1 MQAQERACVRQ
12 PAPSLQPTA
21 EERDFQGWIT
31 ARKRFGFR
39 HGAAYV
45 RRLAERGRFAVY
57 GFPAT
62 KREIDYLWL
71 RADLTVGPRGERY
84 LKAHAGVDGG
94 LSVEDDWPREPY
106 LLARFTRDV
115 SRHLA
120 ALKQRSPM
128 PDNLRAKRVTY
139 SQQALSRAQD
149 RVGRDDDA
157 LEAAGFHV
165 QSTGHD
171 ISRNVVVVD
180 LATRRTDARAYFA
193 QRYGRRVKPVVRAK
207 DPTVVE
213 CATAVTFER
222 SPDPQTLTIGYDSG
236 GGATFERLE
245 LTETADQV
253 EVGVVERA
261 SSGPRTADYERGR
274 TTITL
279 ASPLGDRPVIDARS
293 GRRVRQTGPT
303 PGDPACP
310 RFNPPR
316 GETYTRAEEELLI
329 ADNPAVDD
337 YLRRHDDVYGGS
349 TIEGGNRPYIVFGFT
364 RDRARHE
371 REIERRSRLRPSQIR
386 TRTVAHTL
394 DALVETARRIRA
406 DTAAGSGFLDGY
418 GRAGFFIIDVAI
430 EGQAVTVHVVAT
442 RPDHAAW
449 FTARYGPLV
458 HTIVVGDRF
467 ECAAPQP

>member
-180 LATRRTDARAYFA
+180 LATRRTDAQAYFA
-193 QRYGRRVKPVVRAK
+193 QRYGRRVKARGAGQG
-207 DPTVVE
+207 
-213 CATAVTFER
+213 
-222 SPDPQTLTIGYDSG
+222 PD
-236 GGATFERLE
+236 R
-245 LTETADQV
+245 
-253 EVGVVERA
+253 
-261 SSGPRTADYERGR
+261 
-274 TTITL
+274 
-279 ASPLGDRPVIDARS
+279 
-293 GRRVRQTGPT
+293 RRVRDRRDVRALAGP
-303 PGDPACP
+303 
-310 RFNPPR
+310 
-316 GETYTRAEEELLI
+316 
-329 ADNPAVDD
+329 
-337 YLRRHDDVYGGS
+337 RRH
-349 TIEGGNRPYIVFGFT
+349 
-364 RDRARHE
+364 
-371 REIERRSRLRPSQIR
+371 
-386 TRTVAHTL
+386 
-394 DALVETARRIRA
+394 
-406 DTAAGSGFLDGY
+406 
-418 GRAGFFIIDVAI
+418 
-430 EGQAVTVHVVAT
+430 
-442 RPDHAAW
+442 
-449 FTARYGPLV
+449 
-458 HTIVVGDRF
+458 
-467 ECAAPQP
+467 

>member
-1 MQAQERACVRQ
+1 M
-12 PAPSLQPTA
+12 
-21 EERDFQGWIT
+21 
-31 ARKRFGFR
+31 
-39 HGAAYV
+39 
-45 RRLAERGRFAVY
+45 
-57 GFPAT
+57 
-62 KREIDYLWL
+62 
-71 RADLTVGPRGERY
+71 
-84 LKAHAGVDGG
+84 
-94 LSVEDDWPREPY
+94 
-106 LLARFTRDV
+106 
-115 SRHLA
+115 
-120 ALKQRSPM
+120 
-128 PDNLRAKRVTY
+128 
-139 SQQALSRAQD
+139 
-149 RVGRDDDA
+149 
-157 LEAAGFHV
+157 
-165 QSTGHD
+165 
-171 ISRNVVVVD
+171 
-180 LATRRTDARAYFA
+180 
-193 QRYGRRVKPVVRAK
+193 
-207 DPTVVE
+207 
-213 CATAVTFER
+213 
-222 SPDPQTLTIGYDSG
+222 TIGYDSG

-349 TIEGGNRPYIVFGFT
+349 TIEGGNQPYIVFGFT

-394 DALVETARRIRA
+394 GALSETARRIRA

-430 EGQAVTVHVVAT
+430 EGQAVRVHVVTT
-442 RPDHAAW
+442 RPDHAAVRTAPRA
-449 FTARYGPLV
+449 TARSSTPASCETDSNAPHRSYKLV
-458 HTIVVGDRF
+458 HRRGAAGAGGPRF
-467 ECAAPQP
+467 RADAAGVRVRAARAGAHASREGARGAQGLRRRSASSSASAAIWPTCAS